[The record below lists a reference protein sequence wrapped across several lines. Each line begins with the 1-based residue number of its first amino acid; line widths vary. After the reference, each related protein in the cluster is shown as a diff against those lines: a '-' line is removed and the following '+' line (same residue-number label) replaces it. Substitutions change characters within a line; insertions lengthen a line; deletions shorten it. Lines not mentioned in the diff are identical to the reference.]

1 MLFSFSRVK
10 LCSLI
15 LLANVLLFQAHVYTT
30 ESGEC
35 AAFLSNYDSKSSV
48 RVLFNNMHY
57 SLPPWSVSILPD
69 CRNVVFNTAKVCN
82 KSLAYLVSC
91 IVFSYS
97 IHPSD
102 DNFCAFNVSNQHD
115 LVTEN
120 LFKPMNSCFFCLG
133 WSANIS
139 DANVADKYSIVLMG
153 KF

>member
-1 MLFSFSRVK
+1 MLFCFSRVK
-10 LCSLI
+10 LCLLI
-15 LLANVLLFQAHVYTT
+15 LANMLLFQAHVYTT

-48 RVLFNNMHY
+48 RVMFNNMHY
-57 SLPPWSVSILPD
+57 NLPPWSVSILPD

-97 IHPSD
+97 IHTSD
-102 DNFCAFNVSNQHD
+102 NNFFTFNVPIRHD
-115 LVTEN
+115 LMTEK
-120 LFKPMNSCFFCLG
+120 LLKPMNSCSFCLG

-139 DANVADKYSIVLMG
+139 DANVADKYSNVLMG